1 MNTKFDPTEETMKQG
16 TTRRQVLLGG
26 AAAGAAATLGMPHVR
41 AQGAWPSRPIT
52 MICPWAAGGGTDAT
66 ARIVAA
72 VMEKE
77 LKQPVNVVNRTGGSG
92 VVGHAAIA
100 SGQPD
105 GYTLG
110 IITVE
115 ISMMHWQGL
124 TELTPSSYT
133 PLALMNED
141 PPGIQVSAGSP
152 YKTVKELADA
162 IKAAPAGKFKASGTG
177 QGGIWHL
184 ALVGW
189 LLAMGL
195 KPDHVA
201 WVPSNGAAPAMQD
214 LAASGLDLVTC
225 SVPEA
230 RAIIE
235 AGKARSLAVMATERN
250 PAFKDV
256 PTLKEAMGIDYT
268 TGAWR
273 GFAAPKG
280 LPAEIAAAATAALK
294 KVNEGSEFRDF
305 MASRGFGVR
314 WADAAGFASFMA
326 KGDAAMG
333 VAMKAAGLA
342 KG

>member
-1 MNTKFDPTEETMKQG
+1 MNNSHS
-16 TTRRQVLLGG
+16 RRAVLAGG
-26 AAAGAAATLGMPHVR
+26 AAMGAALALGQTSAR
-41 AQGAWPSRPIT
+41 AQGYPARPVT
-52 MICPWAAGGGTDAT
+52 VICPWGAGGGTDAT

-72 VMEKE
+72 VLEKE
-77 LKQPVNVVNRTGGSG
+77 LKQPFNVVNRTGGSG

-100 SGQPD
+100 TAPAD
-105 GYTLG
+105 GYTIG

-115 ISMMHWQGL
+115 ISMLHWQGL
-124 TELTPSSYT
+124 TEFKPDSYT
-133 PLALMNED
+133 PLALMNQD
-141 PPGIQVSAGSP
+141 PPGIQVNADSP

-162 IKAAPAGKFKASGTG
+162 IKAAPPGKLKASGTG

-189 LLAMGL
+189 LTAMGL

-201 WVPSNGAAPAMQD
+201 WVPMNGAAPSMQD
-214 LAASGLDLVTC
+214 LASGGLDIVTC

-230 RAIIE
+230 RAMIE
-235 AGKARSLAVMATERN
+235 AGKARSLAIMAAERN

-273 GFAAPKG
+273 GFAGPKG
-280 LPAEIAAAATAALK
+280 LPADITTALTTALK
-294 KVNEGSEFRDF
+294 KVNEAAEFREF

-314 WADAAGFASFMA
+314 WADGAGFASFMA
-326 KGDAAMG
+326 EGDKAMG
-333 VAMKAAGLA
+333 VAMKDAGLA

>member
-1 MNTKFDPTEETMKQG
+1 MTNLS
-16 TTRRQVLLGG
+16 RRQVLRAG
-26 AAAGAAATLGMPHVR
+26 AAAGAAAGLGLKPAS
-41 AQGAWPSRPIT
+41 AQAYPSRPVTI
-52 MICPWAAGGGTDAT
+52 ICPWGAGGGTDAT
-66 ARIVAA
+66 ARIIAA

-77 LKQPVNVVNRTGGSG
+77 LGQPFNVVNRTGGSG
-92 VVGHAAIA
+92 VVGHSAIA
-100 SGQPD
+100 TAAPD

-110 IITVE
+110 LMTVE

-124 TELTPSSYT
+124 TELKPDSYT

-141 PPGIQVSAGSP
+141 PPGIQVSASSP
-152 YKTVKELADA
+152 YKTAKELADA
-162 IKAAPAGKFKASGTG
+162 VKAAPAGKLKASGTG

-189 LLAMGL
+189 LTAMGL
-195 KPDHVA
+195 KADHVA

-214 LAASGLDLVTC
+214 LAAGGLDIVTC

-235 AGKARSLAVMATERN
+235 AGKARSLAVMAAERN
-250 PAFKDV
+250 PVFKDV

-273 GFAAPKG
+273 GMAGPKG
-280 LPAEIAAAATAALK
+280 LPKDIAEKLTAAFK
-294 KVNEGSEFRDF
+294 KVNESKEFRDF
-305 MASRGFGVR
+305 MASRGFGVK
-314 WADAAGFASFMA
+314 WADAQGFAKFMEE
-326 KGDAAMG
+326 GDKAMG